1 MNLAGMRCT
10 QRKNNDMKM
19 DARVFP
25 DLDALSRAAL
35 GELLVILRDA
45 VRDRGRFAVALAGGN
60 TPARLYRLWAGPRTA
75 AGIPW
80 DRVHFFYGDE
90 RYVPPDD
97 PLSNYRMTRETLISQ
112 VPIPAAN
119 VHPVPTTLRPA
130 EKAAEAYEAE
140 LRKFFAETPAFDLL
154 LLGLGTE
161 GHTLSL
167 FPGSPVLEE
176 TQRWVAAV
184 EVAAKPPQ
192 RVTLTPVVANQAR
205 HTFFLV
211 AGEDKREIVEALKHE
226 PEGRPSRYPAA
237 RIQPAGGVLWFL
249 DQAAAG

>member
-1 MNLAGMRCT
+1 MVCT

-19 DARVFP
+19 DASVFP

-35 GELLVILRDA
+35 GELLDILRDA
-45 VRDRGRFAVALAGGN
+45 VRDRGRFAIALAGGN
-60 TPARLYRLWAGPRTA
+60 TPARLYRLWAEPQTA
-75 AGIPW
+75 DGIPW

-140 LRKFFAETPAFDLL
+140 LRKFFADSSTSGTPIFDLQ

-184 EVAAKPPQ
+184 EVAAEPPQ
-192 RVTLTPVVANQAR
+192 RITLTPVVANQAR

-211 AGEDKREIVEALKHE
+211 AGKDKREIVEALKSE
-226 PEGRPSRYPAA
+226 PEGQPSQYPAA
-237 RIQPAGGVLWFL
+237 RIQPAGGVLWFF